1 MPAPFEILR
10 FTLPATPGERLDKAL
25 AAGAPDGHGLS
36 RSRLQ
41 ALIAE
46 GAVRVPGGVV
56 LRDPRMRVSGGEAVE
71 IRLPPPVPTGAAPEE
86 IPLDVVFEDAHLIVI
101 DKPAGLVVHPAP
113 GAATGTLVNALLH
126 HCGGSLSGIGG
137 ALRPGIVHRLDKD
150 TSGLI
155 VAAKSDAAHQGLAA
169 QFAARTIERRYCAV
183 CWGAPDPADP
193 RLAARMG
200 VGWEPGGTL
209 RIATAIGRHPA
220 DRLRMAVVGTG
231 GKHAVTRVR
240 VLERFGDPA
249 RPRAALVECRLETG
263 RTHQIRVH
271 MAHALHP
278 LVGDTLYAR
287 GFGGTD
293 PAIGGFARQ
302 ALHATS
308 LGFVHPVTAA
318 VLRFERPPPADF
330 TGLLT
335 VLRRNDETG
344 TFASPYGLIE

>member
-1 MPAPFEILR
+1 MPPPFEILR
-10 FTLPATPGERLDKAL
+10 LTLPVTPGERLDKAL
-25 AAGAPDGHGLS
+25 AAAAPEGRGLS

-46 GAVRVPGGVV
+46 GAVRIPGGLV
-56 LRDPRMRVSGGEAVE
+56 LRDSRMRIAGGEQVE
-71 IRLPPPVPTGAAPEE
+71 VRLPSPAPTGAAPEA
-86 IPLDVVFEDAHLIVI
+86 IPLDVVYEDAHLIVI

-113 GAATGTLVNALLH
+113 GASRGTLVNALLH
-126 HCGGSLSGIGG
+126 HCGGSLSGVGG

-155 VAAKSDAAHQGLAA
+155 VVAKSDVAHQGLAA
-169 QFAARTIERRYCAV
+169 QFAQRSIERRYLAV

-193 RLAARMG
+193 RLAGRAG
-200 VGWEPGGTL
+200 VAWEPDGTL
-209 RIATAIGRHPA
+209 RIAAAIGRHSV
-220 DRLRMAVVGTG
+220 DRLRMAVVATG
-231 GKHAVTRVR
+231 GKRAVTRVR

-287 GFGGTD
+287 GHGGTD

-302 ALHATS
+302 ALHATT
-308 LGFVHPVTAA
+308 LGFVHPVTGAT
-318 VLRFERPPPADF
+318 LRFERPPPVDF

-344 TFASPYGLIE
+344 TFINPYGCV